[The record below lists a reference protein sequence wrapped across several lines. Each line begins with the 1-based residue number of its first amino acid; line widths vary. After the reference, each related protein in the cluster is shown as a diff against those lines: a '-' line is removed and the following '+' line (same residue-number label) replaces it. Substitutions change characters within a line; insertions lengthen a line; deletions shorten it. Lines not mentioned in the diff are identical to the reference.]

1 MRMTRLS
8 LILGN
13 AVLLA
18 TLAACGGGSDGGSD
32 GPSPTGG
39 ALANLWFADSEGYH
53 PLDKVRADGSFY
65 NGGEADFG
73 PVNPAYTGEGGT
85 QSRWAIDTS
94 ATAPAGETLTYSFK
108 LEGATASVGAVAS
121 LLANLRINSSTGL
134 ITQTCS
140 GFPECYDNVS
150 GKDED
155 FLVSVTAQAS
165 GGGTL
170 ERSFLLRVRGNR

>member
-1 MRMTRLS
+1 MTRRPLT
-8 LILGN
+8 LGT

-18 TLAACGGGSDGGSD
+18 TLAACGGGSDGA
-32 GPSPTGG
+32 SPTGG
-39 ALANLWFADSEGYH
+39 ALADVWFADSEGYH
-53 PLDKVRADGSFY
+53 PLDKVRPDGSFY
-65 NGGEADFG
+65 NGTEADFG

-94 ATAPAGETLTYSFK
+94 ATAPEGETLSYAFR
-108 LEGATASVGAVAS
+108 LEGVTATVGATAA
-121 LLANLRINSSTGL
+121 LLANLRMNSSTGL
-134 ITQTCS
+134 LTQICK
-140 GFPECYDNVS
+140 GFPECYDNTS

-155 FLVSVTAQAS
+155 FRVSVTAQAS

>member
-1 MRMTRLS
+1 MHMSRLP
-8 LILGN
+8 LIIGTS
-13 AVLLA
+13 VLLA
-18 TLAACGGGSDGGSD
+18 SLAACGGGSGGGSD
-32 GPSPTGG
+32 GPAPTGG
-39 ALANLWFADSEGYH
+39 AMANVWFADSEGYH

-65 NGGEADFG
+65 NGTEADFG
-73 PVNPAYTGEGGT
+73 PVNPAYAGEGGT

-94 ATAPAGETLTYSFK
+94 ATAPDGETLSYTFRV
-108 LEGATASVGAVAS
+108 EGVTASVGAVAA
-121 LLANLRINSSTGL
+121 LLSNLRIDSNTGL
-134 ITQTCS
+134 ITQICR
-140 GFPECYDNVS
+140 GFPDCYDNSS